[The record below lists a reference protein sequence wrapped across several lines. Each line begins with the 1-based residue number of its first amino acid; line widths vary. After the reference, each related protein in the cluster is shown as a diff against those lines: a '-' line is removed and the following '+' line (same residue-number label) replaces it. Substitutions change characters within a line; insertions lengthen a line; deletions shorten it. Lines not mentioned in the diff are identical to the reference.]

1 MITITKESIKQ
12 ELDYFNDEQLKQVA
26 DFIEFIKFQTKFTRQ
41 QTDVSQF
48 ANLYQEFAQE
58 DRELAEAGI
67 SEYSELLNREDKN
80 ASGTGEIWLANLDPT
95 KGSEQAGTRPIIIF
109 QENTIS
115 KFTSTIITIPLTTN
129 LRRAALPSCLLL
141 SNGQGGL
148 NQDSVALCHQ
158 LRVLDKT
165 RLIKRLGQI
174 DINVIA
180 ELERTV
186 LFTLGYQAL

>member
-1 MITITKESIKQ
+1 MKVE
-12 ELDYFNDEQLKQVA
+12 
-26 DFIEFIKFQTKFTRQ
+26 R
-41 QTDVSQF
+41 
-48 ANLYQEFAQE
+48 
-58 DRELAEAGI
+58 
-67 SEYSELLNREDKN
+67 
-80 ASGTGEIWLANLDPT
+80 GEIWFANLDPT

-129 LRRAALPSCLLL
+129 LRRAALPSCLLI

-165 RLIKRLGQI
+165 RLIKRLGQL
-174 DINVIA
+174 DVNAIA
-180 ELERTV
+180 ELERIV
-186 LFTLGYQAL
+186 LFTLGYQMS